1 MCVEIGSA
9 ARGTDSTVELPPGS
23 LLVDSR
29 TLRVDWCLSVLGGG
43 EVGKVYI
50 IISVNSRL
58 CVLYGMSHLLGAGG
72 IWCVRAP
79 YVTLRV

>member
-29 TLRVDWCLSVLGGG
+29 TLRVDWCLSFGGWGGG
-43 EVGKVYI
+43 KVHINQCVSYGVKWRRILWIRASEVI
-50 IISVNSRL
+50 
-58 CVLYGMSHLLGAGG
+58 
-72 IWCVRAP
+72 
-79 YVTLRV
+79 